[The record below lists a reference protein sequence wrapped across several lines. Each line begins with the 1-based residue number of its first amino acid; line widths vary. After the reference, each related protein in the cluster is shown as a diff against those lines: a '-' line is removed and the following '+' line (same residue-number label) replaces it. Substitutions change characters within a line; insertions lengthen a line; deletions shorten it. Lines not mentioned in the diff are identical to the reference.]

1 MRTYT
6 KKKHTIL
13 VCLCC
18 CGECV
23 YIVFKYSFQFLET
36 LGPWA
41 QSSSDSAS
49 RRRARIGYG
58 DDDDQEEEWRGWR
71 GVETS
76 WSGRL
81 LTEGYNDLTTA
92 ER

>member
-1 MRTYT
+1 MQRSLCPGFESRLRT
-6 KKKHTIL
+6 L
-13 VCLCC
+13 VI
-18 CGECV
+18 ERP
-23 YIVFKYSFQFLET
+23 SSQFLET

-41 QSSSDSAS
+41 QSSSDFGS

-58 DDDDQEEEWRGWR
+58 DDDQEEWRGWQ

-81 LTEGYNDLTTA
+81 TEGYNDLT